1 MATPDGPIVVGIDGS
16 ENAVTSARWAA
27 AEAGHRAAA
36 LLLVIVNDDPAREDH
51 AQNAVDDAAEKCR
64 ALQPGLAVE
73 AEVARGRPVEELLR
87 RSAAAQLVV
96 LGKRGRGA
104 FTDALLGGVSSAV
117 ATHGACPV
125 IVVPESVSEN
135 EGPVV
140 AGVDG
145 SESSAVA
152 LRFAFEEADRSRA
165 DLMAVEVWHEEG
177 LLAVP
182 LPPVDRERVEREIG
196 RGLAETASAVRSG
209 FPDVRVH
216 QVVQRGHPVAAL
228 VDVSRE
234 AQLLVVG
241 HRGRG
246 GFDGLFLGSVALGV
260 LHHARCPVAVVRS
273 SETTS

>member
-16 ENAVTSARWAA
+16 ENAVTAARWAA
-27 AEAGHRAAA
+27 VEAGRRAAA

-51 AQNAVDDAAEKCR
+51 AQHAVDDAAEKCR
-64 ALQPGLAVE
+64 ALQPDLAVE
-73 AEVARGRPVEELLR
+73 AEVARARPVEELVR
-87 RSAAAQLVV
+87 RSANAQLVV
-96 LGKRGRGA
+96 LGKRGRGG

-117 ATHGACPV
+117 VTHAACPV
-125 IVVPESVSEN
+125 IVVPESVSVN

-145 SESSAVA
+145 SDSSAVA
-152 LRFAFEEADRSRA
+152 LRFAFEEADRSGA

-182 LPPVDRERVEREIG
+182 LPPIDRKRVEREIE
-196 RGLAETASAVRSG
+196 RGLAERASPVRAQ
-209 FPDVRVH
+209 FPNVRVQ

-228 VDVSRE
+228 IDVSRE

-246 GFDGLFLGSVALGV
+246 GFEGLFLGSVALGV